1 MQPFAFR
8 QLRFLLAL
16 LASAPSILFLYSPA
30 LVALTLASVATPFA
44 TGRFIDAIA
53 YGTPP
58 LRPFALL
65 AALLL
70 AKALV
75 SPLLQRFVTARS
87 RALETDLQF
96 RVLDATMD
104 LEPSELATTDSGR
117 IVAKLTR
124 DAAAVSGFA
133 RGLFPRLLQTAV
145 MMLAAG
151 CALFDRSPSLALAFV
166 VCVPLTI
173 LAFSPFAR
181 RFAENA
187 HRTRIQGDTS
197 FSSIFDFL
205 FALPLLRTLDAERRF
220 ADEPRSA
227 LRSLKENNL
236 ENDLLSIRFGFLL
249 GLLLVGGEITVLG
262 IAGSLAARG
271 DIPVGDVVLYQMLF
285 LTVLQSVQGVLAL
298 LPELSALR
306 EGIGSLEEAL
316 RPQPRTR
323 RRGALAP
330 LETLAFEHVTFAY
343 PQTPRQPVVRD
354 FSATF
359 RVGTVVGLSGA
370 NGAGKSTLLKLA
382 VGALKPQSGDIRFNG
397 IPLGD
402 LNRSLFRLRL
412 GIVFQDNLLVSGT
425 IRDNITLRDPVFT
438 ADDLDRALAQSGF
451 DAVVRR
457 LPDGLDTRVGNCL
470 RTLSG
475 GERQRLALAR
485 AIIRNPQI
493 LVLDEATN
501 HLDAEARKTV
511 AELIARLRPGRL
523 ILLAGHDPELDRLY
537 DLKIPCQIP
546 ENDSYVRV

>member
-58 LRPFALL
+58 LHPFALL

-104 LEPSELATTDSGR
+104 LEPSELGTTDSGR

-220 ADEPRSA
+220 ADEPRNA

-306 EGIGSLEEAL
+306 EGIDSLEEAL

-343 PQTPRQPVVRD
+343 PQTPHQPVVRD

-382 VGALKPQSGDIRFNG
+382 VGALKPQSGEIRFNG

-438 ADDLDRALAQSGF
+438 ADDLDRALAQSGL

-457 LPDGLDTRVGNCL
+457 LPDELDTRVGNCL

-523 ILLAGHDPELDRLY
+523 ILLAGHDPELDRLC
-537 DLKIPCQIP
+537 DLKISCQTS
-546 ENDSYVRV
+546 ENDSYITA